1 MKIHLPLVGTDLPV
15 HPTLRHPR
23 TGNRLRAI
31 GVTRDG
37 RAMWPVLGASPD
49 DDADGSGDDAGDD
62 DAGGQGDDGPDDLG
76 DAGKQAIARMK
87 AERNAARKELRGVQ
101 AQLSKLA
108 PLQKLADALGAPA
121 ADDGQPDVEA
131 LAKRLSQ
138 HESELAA
145 ERTARYRAEVAA
157 EKSLTAAQA
166 RRLVGT
172 TREELAKDADEL
184 LKDFAQQQGD
194 GRHPRT
200 PRPDPSQGS
209 RGGTALSS
217 REQAIAEAQKR
228 FGTKSTVT

>member
-49 DDADGSGDDAGDD
+49 DDADGS
-62 DAGGQGDDGPDDLG
+62 GDDGPDDLG